1 MIMKHNNSKLM
12 GCSKSN
18 SREVYSN
25 TIIPQE
31 TKKTSN
37 RQAKFTP
44 KATIKTEFKK
54 PQSQKKE
61 RNHKNQN
68 RNK

>member
-1 MIMKHNNSKLM
+1 MKHNNSKLM

-44 KATIKTEFKK
+44 KATGKRRRTTTKK
-54 PQSQKKE
+54 NTPKLAEGKKS
-61 RNHKNQN
+61 
-68 RNK
+68 